1 MNQAFLRNLFQ
12 EGFFL
17 FIMGKDYFIQPH
29 RAALRVTLR
38 AALRVTLRAALRGSL
53 GPHCESRWGPQ
64 SGAIA
69 ACFLG
74 FVQACICLLNEL
86 VHGKGILVLLVAQAH
101 AYCYMV

>member
-38 AALRVTLRAALRGSL
+38 AALRGSL
-53 GPHCESRWGPQ
+53 GPHCGSRWGPQ